1 MDQTT
6 ITALMAVVV
15 GGVEAIKRAG
25 LPSRWAPLAAFGVGV
40 IVALI
45 YWLAFGGDVGPII
58 WSGILAAL
66 SAAGLYS
73 GGKAILDK

>member
-25 LPSRWAPLAAFGVGV
+25 LPSRWAPLAAFGAG
-40 IVALI
+40 IVAALV